1 MLKFILGGAGFGKS
15 TVIINEIYKLADS
28 GKKIIVIVP
37 EQFSFDSDKKLYK
50 KLGCRLFNRIL
61 SLSFTTMARETF
73 EKYGSRSGEY
83 ADDMHKY
90 IIMHKTVKKLLS
102 DKQLKYFA
110 RQAGRPDFIN
120 DALKIVVE
128 FRQSGIS
135 ADDFIAKMCG
145 DNASLSEKISDL
157 SMIYYTYDSMLAEN
171 ELKDSLT
178 DISEAAAIAEINDY
192 FKNTVVFFDEFESF
206 TGDEYKLIETII
218 GQSNDVYVS
227 LRLEQLENNGVNLFD
242 SVKNT
247 WKRFYQIAQKYGKPI
262 DTVNLIKP
270 VKYKNED
277 LAHLNLNILRPV
289 RKRLSKSENIKIC
302 ECRDLYEEADWIC
315 SEIKRLVRNDGYKY
329 SEIAVMSRQLSE
341 YTYIFEAACEKYE
354 IPFSLDIK
362 KSVMHTS
369 IMQYISSIIE
379 IISEKNFSSEMIFKY
394 AKTSLSGVASERIS
408 ELENYCYE
416 WDIDGEKWMKPFSAG
431 LD

>member
-61 SLSFTTMARETF
+61 SLSFTTMAREIF

-192 FKNTVVFFDEFESF
+192 FKNTVVFLMNSRALRVMN
-206 TGDEYKLIETII
+206 T
-218 GQSNDVYVS
+218 S
-227 LRLEQLENNGVNLFD
+227 LL
-242 SVKNT
+242 
-247 WKRFYQIAQKYGKPI
+247 
-262 DTVNLIKP
+262 
-270 VKYKNED
+270 
-277 LAHLNLNILRPV
+277 
-289 RKRLSKSENIKIC
+289 KRL
-302 ECRDLYEEADWIC
+302 
-315 SEIKRLVRNDGYKY
+315 
-329 SEIAVMSRQLSE
+329 
-341 YTYIFEAACEKYE
+341 
-354 IPFSLDIK
+354 
-362 KSVMHTS
+362 
-369 IMQYISSIIE
+369 
-379 IISEKNFSSEMIFKY
+379 
-394 AKTSLSGVASERIS
+394 
-408 ELENYCYE
+408 
-416 WDIDGEKWMKPFSAG
+416 
-431 LD
+431 